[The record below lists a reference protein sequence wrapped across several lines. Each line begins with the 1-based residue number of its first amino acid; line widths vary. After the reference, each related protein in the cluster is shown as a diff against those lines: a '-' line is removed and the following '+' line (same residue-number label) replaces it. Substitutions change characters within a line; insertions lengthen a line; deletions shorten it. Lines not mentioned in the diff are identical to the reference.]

1 MCTGATGNTD
11 VCTHSVLDPP
21 AGTRLHHG
29 GHWAG
34 KRQRIPTQPSRSR
47 RQPHRPAPTYTPP
60 PVSAGAR
67 TCAPRSNSWQCRHSR
82 DAPGHRG
89 GVPTTAAHIH
99 GISSLPTACTHA
111 ATPAYR
117 AGARHRD
124 TSRCA
129 ARQSLQRQ
137 PRCQHRH
144 RRSAT
149 RRCAATPQVSHSHR
163 TFQTSQRPPRRH
175 RAQAGRHISMHARV
189 HVHRRRSGRARQ
201 RNARGQNSAR
211 RGPRTHAES
220 ALPGASTV
228 PWRGQGA
235 RLLFNA
241 DVWGNERAR

>member
-11 VCTHSVLDPP
+11 VCTHSVLSPP

-60 PVSAGAR
+60 PVSARAR
-67 TCAPRSNSWQCRHSR
+67 TCAPRSNSWPCRPR
-82 DAPGHRG
+82 VDAPGHRG
-89 GVPTTAAHIH
+89 VYQRPPRPCTRYPASPMRVRMRQPT
-99 GISSLPTACTHA
+99 
-111 ATPAYR
+111 YR
-117 AGARHRD
+117 AGAGHRG
-124 TSRCA
+124 TTRSA

-137 PRCQHRH
+137 PRRQHRH
-144 RRSAT
+144 RRSAK
-149 RRCAATPQVSHSHR
+149 RRCAATPQDSHAHR
-163 TFQTSQRPPRRH
+163 TFRTFQRPPRRH

-201 RNARGQNSAR
+201 RNARGQSSAR

-228 PWRGQGA
+228 AWRGQGA
-235 RLLFNA
+235 RPLLNA